1 MSAER
6 SPKLACGLGELGEQQ
21 GSFTRRRATEGV
33 VALEGHAVGWND
45 VAVFAVGFLLRP
57 VGSLVL
63 MRMIH

>member
-1 MSAER
+1 M
-6 SPKLACGLGELGEQQ
+6 GELGEKQ

-45 VAVFAVGFLLRP
+45 VAVFALGFLLRP

-63 MRMIH
+63 MRMLH